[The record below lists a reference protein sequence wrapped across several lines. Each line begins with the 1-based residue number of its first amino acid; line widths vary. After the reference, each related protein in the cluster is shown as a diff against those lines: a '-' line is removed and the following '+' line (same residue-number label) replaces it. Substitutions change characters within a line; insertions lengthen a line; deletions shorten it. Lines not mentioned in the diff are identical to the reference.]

1 MRYVVILHLSR
12 LSSMFLW
19 ETRKFLNYQYIFA
32 FLENGTGLKDKV
44 RILEQENQKLQK
56 AYDDIKEVLQN
67 EIARQA
73 TQVKTNMRN
82 VDELQ
87 KKFLG
92 IDLNL

>member
-1 MRYVVILHLSR
+1 MRNTQISELPIH
-12 LSSMFLW
+12 
-19 ETRKFLNYQYIFA
+19 FA
-32 FLENGTGLKDKV
+32 FLENGKGLKDKV

-56 AYDDIKEVLQN
+56 AYDDIKEILQN

-73 TQVKTNMRN
+73 TQVKMDMRN

>member
-1 MRYVVILHLSR
+1 ML
-12 LSSMFLW
+12 LW
-19 ETRKFLNYQYIFA
+19 ETHKFLNYQFIFA
-32 FLENGTGLKDKV
+32 FLESGAGLKDKV

-56 AYDDIKEVLQN
+56 AYDDVKEILQN

-73 TQVKTNMRN
+73 TQVKTNKRN